1 MKQKRL
7 TQSEL
12 DALLND
18 TAAVQT
24 EALRLDALLPAV
36 YEAAQRLP
44 AAFIRF
50 NKSAIGSLQQLERF
64 TSSVTGAVDAVFRGG
79 HREYVSRRC
88 FADIRRR
95 LEK

>member
-36 YEAAQRLP
+36 YEAAQRR
-44 AAFIRF
+44 AA
-50 NKSAIGSLQQLERF
+50 SARPHMLWRPFAIAMALVLMLAAAVPLLRRP
-64 TSSVTGAVDAVFRGG
+64 SS
-79 HREYVSRRC
+79 
-88 FADIRRR
+88 
-95 LEK
+95 

>member
-36 YEAAQRLP
+36 
-44 AAFIRF
+44 
-50 NKSAIGSLQQLERF
+50 
-64 TSSVTGAVDAVFRGG
+64 
-79 HREYVSRRC
+79 
-88 FADIRRR
+88 
-95 LEK
+95 